1 MAVRSEGTSKDKN
14 DVLTHTQLVFDRSGS
29 IVLGQELDVHGHQGR
44 RNRRNIVYEWHLD
57 YMTSLGDRLFAWKK
71 LEG

>member
-14 DVLTHTQLVFDRSGS
+14 DALTHTQLVFDQSGN
-29 IVLGQELDVHGHQGR
+29 IVLGEELDVHGHQGQ
-44 RNRRNIVYEWHLD
+44 RNRGNLVLEEHLH
-57 YMTSLGDRLFAWKK
+57 YMLSLGDRLFTWKK